1 MKQIPTNLVKGQL
14 YVDEKHET
22 ILVPLNTEQFV
33 AFHVSTINN
42 LNVSKQ
48 SDGQWTYLRINFH
61 TPSPGKSGNLL
72 FPDFENDPEVVFL
85 KELTLKNKDQRG
97 ESNHLYLMD
106 KKIKELEDSID
117 VLTR

>member
-1 MKQIPTNLVKGQL
+1 M
-14 YVDEKHET
+14 
-22 ILVPLNTEQFV
+22 

-61 TPSPGKSGNLL
+61 TPSPGKSGSLL
-72 FPDFENDPEVVFL
+72 FPDFENDPDVVFL

-97 ESNHLYLMD
+97 EQNHLYLMD
-106 KKIKELEDSID
+106 KKIKELVKLVKQKDAEEDEK
-117 VLTR
+117 